1 MNTARISLRTSFTPR
16 RFTRHL
22 SRLRVYQLAAL
33 YALKCILAP
42 RLECKQPGLSCEAQ
56 CGIFLRWTAVEP
68 LATDPSKGY
77 FTGSAKDEMRRRVS
91 KKKAQQSA
99 SASAS
104 AAARRTQRLKNFGKG
119 GGNNRGREGR
129 DLFSQ
134 NLQ

>member
-1 MNTARISLRTSFTPR
+1 MRWSGLPHFSDGHWLGIELDEPLGLNNGLVQGRQYFT
-16 RFTRHL
+16 
-22 SRLRVYQLAAL
+22 
-33 YALKCILAP
+33 
-42 RLECKQPGLSCEAQ
+42 CEAQ

-104 AAARRTQRLKNFGKG
+104 AAARRTQRLKNFGKA
-119 GGNNRGREGR
+119 GGNNLGREGR
-129 DLFSQ
+129 DLFSR